1 MATTRKPHYQ
11 WFDICWNI
19 ALYVLAALM
28 IFPFFWMVTTSLK
41 PPQLVI
47 AVPPQII
54 PTIVT
59 WANYAAVFQKANVL
73 LLYFN
78 TLRFALVSTV
88 FIVLT
93 SSVAG
98 YVFAKYRF
106 PLKNVMFLLMI
117 STMMVPFQ
125 SYMIPLFLMM
135 SKLHTVDTYIG
146 LQLPY
151 LVQAMGT
158 FFMRQN
164 FESFPDVYLEAARI
178 EGASEF
184 AIMWRISLPNLQSAM
199 GGLGIFVF
207 ASTWD
212 NLIWPLIITNSPRNY
227 VWQLGLAVFQQRY
240 TVDYGQFTAVAMVV
254 VAPVILFFLLF
265 RTRIMSGIT
274 LTGIK

>member
-1 MATTRKPHYQ
+1 MKSIRQLRWH
-11 WFDICWNI
+11 DVLWNL
-19 ALYVLAALM
+19 ALYVLALLVV
-28 IFPFFWMVTTSLK
+28 FPFFWLLMTSIK
-41 PPQLVI
+41 PPQDIFV
-47 AVPPQII
+47 VPPRII
-54 PTIVT
+54 PKVATLGNFGV
-59 WANYAAVFQKANVL
+59 VFKKANVL

-78 TLRFALVSTV
+78 TLRFALVSTAC
-88 FIVLT
+88 IVLT

-106 PLKNVMFLLMI
+106 PLKNVLFVVMI

-135 SKLHTVDTYIG
+135 VKLHAVDTYLG

-164 FESFPDVYLEAARI
+164 FESFPDAYLEAARI

-184 AIMWRISLPNLQSAM
+184 TIMRRIALPNLSSAM
-199 GGLGIFVF
+199 GGLSIFVF

-212 NLIWPLIITNSPRNY
+212 NLIWPLIVTNSARNF
-227 VWQLGLAVFQQRY
+227 VWQLGLAVFQQQY
-240 TVDYGQFTAVAMVV
+240 VVEYGQFTAAAMVV
-254 VAPVILFFLLF
+254 VAPVILFFVIF

>member
-1 MATTRKPHYQ
+1 MNPRRKPHV
-11 WFDICWNI
+11 FDILWNA
-19 ALYVLAALM
+19 ALYVVALVM
-28 IFPFFWMVTTSLK
+28 FFPFFWLLTTSLK
-41 PPQLVI
+41 LPVHILS
-47 AVPPQII
+47 VPPMIF
-54 PTIVT
+54 PPVVT
-59 WANYAAVFQKANVL
+59 FTNFAAVFQKVNVP

-78 TLRFALVSTV
+78 TLRFALVSTAC
-88 FIVLT
+88 IVLT

-106 PLKNVMFLLMI
+106 PLKNVLFVVMI

-135 SKLHTVDTYIG
+135 VKLRAVDRYLG

-164 FESFPDVYLEAARI
+164 FESFPDVYIEAARI

-184 AIMWRISLPNLQSAM
+184 TIMRRIAFPNIASAM
-199 GGLGIFVF
+199 GGLSIFVF

-212 NLIWPLIITNSPRNY
+212 NLIWPLIVTNSARNF
-227 VWQLGLAVFQQRY
+227 VWQLGLAVFKQQY
-240 TVDYGQFTAVAMVV
+240 TVDYGQFTAASMVV
-254 VAPVILFFLLF
+254 VVPVILFFVIF

>member
-1 MATTRKPHYQ
+1 MAGPRRPKWH
-11 WFDICWNI
+11 DVLWN
-19 ALYVLAALM
+19 AGLYVMALLM
-28 IFPFFWMVTTSLK
+28 VFPFFWLLMTSLK
-41 PPQLVI
+41 PPADILLL
-47 AVPPQII
+47 PPRII
-54 PTIVT
+54 PKVFTLHNFGV
-59 WANYAAVFQKANVL
+59 VFQKANVA

-78 TLRFALVSTV
+78 TLRFAAVSTIC
-88 FIVLT
+88 IVLT

-106 PLKNVMFLLMI
+106 PFKNALFVVMI

-135 SKLHTVDTYIG
+135 VKLHAVDTYVG

-164 FESFPDVYLEAARI
+164 FESFPDAYIEAARI

-184 AIMWRISLPNLQSAM
+184 AIMRRVAFPNLSSAM
-199 GGLGIFVF
+199 GGLSIFVF

-212 NLIWPLIITNSPRNY
+212 NLIWPLIVTNSARNF
-227 VWQLGLAVFQQRY
+227 VWQLGLAVFQQQY
-240 TVDYGQFTAVAMVV
+240 VTEYGQFTAAAMVV
-254 VAPVILFFLLF
+254 VAPVILFFIAF

>member
-1 MATTRKPHYQ
+1 MRLAKRLDG
-11 WFDICWNI
+11 FDVLWTVL
-19 ALYVLAALM
+19 LYVLALLM
-28 IFPFFWMVTTSLK
+28 VFPFLWLLTTSLK
-41 PPQLVI
+41 LPEHILS
-47 AVPPQII
+47 VPPTVI
-54 PTIVT
+54 PPVFSLKS
-59 WANYAAVFQKANVL
+59 YAAVFQKVNVL
-73 LLYFN
+73 RLYFN

-88 FIVLT
+88 CIVLT
-93 SSVAG
+93 SAVAG
-98 YVFAKYRF
+98 YVFAKFRF
-106 PLKNVMFLLMI
+106 PLKNLIFVIMI

-135 SKLHTVDTYIG
+135 VKLHVVDRYLG

-184 AIMWRISLPNLQSAM
+184 TIMRRIALPNLASAM
-199 GGLGIFVF
+199 GGLSIFVF

-212 NLIWPLIITNSPRNY
+212 NLIWPLIITNSARNH
-227 VWQLGLAVFQQRY
+227 VWQLGLAVFKQQY
-240 TVDYGQFTAVAMVV
+240 TVDYGQFTAASMVV
-254 VAPVILFFLLF
+254 VLPVIIFFVMF

>member
-1 MATTRKPHYQ
+1 MKPLWKMRWSDVLWDLTLY
-11 WFDICWNI
+11 
-19 ALYVLAALM
+19 ALALLM
-28 IFPFFWMVTTSLK
+28 VFPFFWLLTTSLK
-41 PPQLVI
+41 PPRFILS
-47 AVPPQII
+47 VPPTII
-54 PTIVT
+54 PTVVT
-59 WANYAAVFQKANVL
+59 WNNYVEVFRKANVA

-78 TLRFALVSTV
+78 TLRFALVST
-88 FIVLT
+88 FCIVLT
-93 SSVAG
+93 SSIAG

-106 PLKNVMFLLMI
+106 PLKNVIFVIMI

-135 SKLHTVDTYIG
+135 VKLHVVDNYLG

-164 FESFPDVYLEAARI
+164 FEAFPDVYLEAARI

-184 AIMWRISLPNLQSAM
+184 AIMRRIALPNLQSAM
-199 GGLGIFVF
+199 GGISIFVF

-212 NLIWPLIITNSPRNY
+212 NLIWPLIITSTAKNY
-227 VWQLGLAVFQQRY
+227 VWQLGLAMFKQQY
-240 TVDYGQFTAVAMVV
+240 TVDYGQFTAAAMVV
-254 VAPVILFFLLF
+254 VAPVILFFIVF

>member
-1 MATTRKPHYQ
+1 MKPAWKPHWY
-11 WFDICWNI
+11 DLLWN
-19 ALYVLAALM
+19 AGLYVLALLM
-28 IFPFFWMVTTSLK
+28 VFPFFWLLTTSLK
-41 PPQLVI
+41 LPQHILS
-47 AVPPQII
+47 VPPQII
-54 PTIVT
+54 PTVVT
-59 WANYAAVFQKANVL
+59 WNNYAEVFKKANVP

-78 TLRFALVSTV
+78 TLRFALVST
-88 FIVLT
+88 FCIVLT

-106 PLKNVMFLLMI
+106 PFKNVLFVIMI

-135 SKLHTVDTYIG
+135 VKLHAVDRYLG

-184 AIMWRISLPNLQSAM
+184 GIMRRISLPNLQSAM
-199 GGLGIFVF
+199 GGLAIFVF

-212 NLIWPLIITNSPRNY
+212 NLIWPLIVTNSSRNY
-227 VWQLGLAVFQQRY
+227 VWQLGLAMFQQRY
-240 TVDYGQFTAVAMVV
+240 TVDYGQFTAAAMVV
-254 VAPVILFFLLF
+254 VAPVILFFVIF